1 MLSFWLKTLL
11 PFSSTEK
18 KRKEERMNKSNWFSE
33 SKKSPR
39 KLQSASQSPVSNQ
52 FHRPII
58 TSSWAGH
65 QQALSRDLI
74 LSVLPQRTIWGKL
87 LTFSTTDI
95 RYCAVTVHPPF
106 YCILCPLLATNR
118 YNYFRYDI
126 QFQINH
132 RVKMHHMECCPWVV
146 FSYTMTKWHLY
157 SFNPILCFV
166 NGY

>member
-1 MLSFWLKTLL
+1 
-11 PFSSTEK
+11 
-18 KRKEERMNKSNWFSE
+18 MNKSNWFSE

-39 KLQSASQSPVSNQ
+39 KLQSALQSPVSNQ
-52 FHRPII
+52 FLRPII

-118 YNYFRYDI
+118 DNYFRYDI

-132 RVKMHHMECCPWVV
+132 RVQMHHVECRPWVV
-146 FSYTMTKWHLY
+146 LYNDEMTSLFLEY
-157 SFNPILCFV
+157 YFV
-166 NGY
+166 FHEWLLNVCL

>member
-1 MLSFWLKTLL
+1 
-11 PFSSTEK
+11 
-18 KRKEERMNKSNWFSE
+18 MNKSNWFSE

-87 LTFSTTDI
+87 FNI
-95 RYCAVTVHPPF
+95 FHNRYTVLCSYCTVHPTF
-106 YCILCPLLATNR
+106 YCILCSLLSTNR
-118 YNYFRYDI
+118 DNYFRYDI

-132 RVKMHHMECCPWVV
+132 RVKMHHMECRPWVV

>member
-1 MLSFWLKTLL
+1 
-11 PFSSTEK
+11 
-18 KRKEERMNKSNWFSE
+18 MNKSNWFSE

-65 QQALSRDLI
+65 QQALSRDLFHNRYT
-74 LSVLPQRTIWGKL
+74 VLC
-87 LTFSTTDI
+87 S
-95 RYCAVTVHPPF
+95 YCTVHPTF
-106 YCILCPLLATNR
+106 YCILCSLLSTHR
-118 YNYFRYDI
+118 DNYFRYDI

-132 RVKMHHMECCPWVV
+132 RVKMHHMECRPLVV